1 MANNE
6 TLERYESIAS
16 EILEAGQS
24 RWYHDRI
31 VSALVK
37 ENLKLNKEFN
47 DAIEAVRAYTN
58 G

>member
-16 EILEAGQS
+16 EILEDGQS

-31 VSALVK
+31 VSAL
-37 ENLKLNKEFN
+37 
-47 DAIEAVRAYTN
+47 
-58 G
+58 